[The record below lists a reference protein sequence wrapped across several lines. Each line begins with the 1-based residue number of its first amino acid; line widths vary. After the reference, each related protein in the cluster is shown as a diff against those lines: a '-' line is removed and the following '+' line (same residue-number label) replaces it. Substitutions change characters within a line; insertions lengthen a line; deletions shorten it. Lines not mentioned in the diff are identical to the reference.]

1 MADKIPHNRGITRD
15 EATYPDP
22 ETFNPDR
29 WLLPQ
34 YPTYR
39 EPLTTYPNLNG
50 YSQFGFG
57 RRTCQ
62 GLPIV
67 EQDLFLTMG
76 GMAWALDIRKKR
88 DSNGNEVPVHWDDYT
103 PLLIA
108 KPVKFAFDAVV
119 RDAGRM
125 RAVCDMVAHMDGK
138 DIPRGPGD
146 ALKQP
151 AGDRAKDFFV
161 KAPDTPPQSPT
172 QTETEKQLDLPS
184 IDEPHHHPA
193 LADKRKRGSV
203 AGTWHSSVLVAPG
216 PIVVR

>member
-1 MADKIPHNRGITRD
+1 M
-15 EATYPDP
+15 YPDP

-29 WLLPQ
+29 WLLPH
-34 YPTYR
+34 YPTFC

-76 GMAWALDIRKKR
+76 GMAWAFDIRKKR
-88 DSNGNEVPVHWDDYT
+88 DTDGNEIPVHWDNYT

-108 KPVKFAFDAVV
+108 KPVRFQFDAVV
-119 RDAGRM
+119 HDVGRM
-125 RAVCDMVAHMDGK
+125 QAIADMFVDNVNDGDSAVDVADNIEQHKVAADSGS
-138 DIPRGPGD
+138 DH
-146 ALKQP
+146 
-151 AGDRAKDFFV
+151 DFFV
-161 KAPDTPPQSPT
+161 NVRDTPPHSPSPCQPSRGRKPEPEMEQSQPVEKHKHSGPWQHNTLLRT
-172 QTETEKQLDLPS
+172 Q
-184 IDEPHHHPA
+184 
-193 LADKRKRGSV
+193 
-203 AGTWHSSVLVAPG
+203 G